1 MKERE
6 KRGKKFSLQQKSQ
19 YMQNCEMLRKIMKDE
34 VLMEWKKVMDR
45 SKRIEHLLSMW
56 NPGTKTGLGFN

>member
-6 KRGKKFSLQQKSQ
+6 KRGKKFSLQQKKSQ

-34 VLMEWKKVMDR
+34 VLMEWTEVK
-45 SKRIEHLLSMW
+45 EPNTW
-56 NPGTKTGLGFN
+56 